1 MGSGVH
7 VERGHLGVKETVEY
21 LSSLDDHQLVWKY
34 SPWVLRAD
42 HKVAMN
48 IFVKRT
54 SAHRSRR
61 CCQHRSRPHS
71 LWWIGVCVSV
81 CLCVCVCVSVWAVW
95 LCGCVYATLVVV
107 SHAECTVATG
117 SGAGASAGL
126 HGPAGDGAVP
136 AVPGVPR

>member
-1 MGSGVH
+1 MKMGSGVH

-54 SAHRSRR
+54 SAHRR

-71 LWWIGVCVSV
+71 LWWVGWLVCG
-81 CLCVCVCVSVWAVW
+81 CVAVW
-95 LCGCVYATLVVV
+95 LCVRNPGRRQPRGVHRCHRIGCWSICRAART
-107 SHAECTVATG
+107 C
-117 SGAGASAGL
+117 
-126 HGPAGDGAVP
+126 
-136 AVPGVPR
+136 R